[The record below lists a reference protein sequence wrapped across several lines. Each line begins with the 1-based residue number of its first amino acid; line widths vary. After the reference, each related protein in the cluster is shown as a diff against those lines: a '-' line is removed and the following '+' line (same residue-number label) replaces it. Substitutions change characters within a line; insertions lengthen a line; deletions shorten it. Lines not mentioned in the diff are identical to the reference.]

1 MQRRSVL
8 GGAGAG
14 MALLLSGLLSSGMS
28 DEADARE
35 GAAGGRIGGRR
46 GKNRRGHDKNRNN
59 GHKRKKN
66 KHNAPGLGSSSWIY
80 VRMVVENLT
89 SADIDFEGLA
99 LYEEFAGKICRVK
112 ALQTIRPNE
121 AISFAPVDHEGVPT
135 SALQAVLDDKYLVEA
150 AQEQSRNSEFP
161 VVWAFSNI
169 VDSNVPGCKTGTRS
183 DVFNRKMGVGQK
195 LPFTLGSQKFELL
208 RENDI
213 DNARLFRLR
222 VLAS

>member
-1 MQRRSVL
+1 MKVFCLVLLLLLSPAAGVLLAIAVGSAVGLLGGPSVVL
-8 GGAGAG
+8 GVQFTLASVAA
-14 MALLLSGLLSSGMS
+14 ALLL
-28 DEADARE
+28 ARVQ
-35 GAAGGRIGGRR
+35 RR
-46 GKNRRGHDKNRNN
+46 RHVWR
-59 GHKRKKN
+59 
-66 KHNAPGLGSSSWIY
+66 A
-80 VRMVVENLT
+80 
-89 SADIDFEGLA
+89 GLA
-99 LYEEFAGKICRVK
+99 VG
-112 ALQTIRPNE
+112 
-121 AISFAPVDHEGVPT
+121 
-135 SALQAVLDDKYLVEA
+135 ALQAVLDDKYLVEA